1 MGKRKSITERIAS
14 SKIVKAGMSIA
25 LALSVCASVPASAL
39 AAEQVKVTVG
49 GDIPYAG
56 YFTTNMW
63 ADGEIAYCADPAA
76 STPAPGTYVKTAED
90 GNLAA
95 AMWFSYGAPGF
106 DKSMFPAS
114 WYDGSGWTDDKYHAA
129 SHVLLSF
136 AYQGSRDAAAFG
148 TDPQFEKWAKSELL
162 GDTWAKV
169 KARAGEVSTGFETF
183 SIKTGPATQ
192 VLMSFSWRKG
202 GLKLAKQDSKA
213 GAAAQGD
220 ATLEGAKFDIV
231 NASGKAALVGGKA
244 HKDGEVVKTVS
255 TSWDAAANAF
265 IAKTAAGELPCGTY
279 RVVESAAPEGYLP
292 SSWSKTVKISPT
304 TRSPASAANPAPT
317 T

>member
-129 SHVLLSF
+129 SHVLLVYCF
-136 AYQGSRDAAAFG
+136 RHFSRSG
-148 TDPQFEKWAKSELL
+148 
-162 GDTWAKV
+162 
-169 KARAGEVSTGFETF
+169 RA
-183 SIKTGPATQ
+183 
-192 VLMSFSWRKG
+192 L
-202 GLKLAKQDSKA
+202 
-213 GAAAQGD
+213 
-220 ATLEGAKFDIV
+220 
-231 NASGKAALVGGKA
+231 
-244 HKDGEVVKTVS
+244 
-255 TSWDAAANAF
+255 
-265 IAKTAAGELPCGTY
+265 
-279 RVVESAAPEGYLP
+279 YLP
-292 SSWSKTVKISPT
+292 FQIWDKGRVEGGG
-304 TRSPASAANPAPT
+304 R
-317 T
+317 